1 MNAVRRVRTAL
12 ASLGACGYGV
22 SMTNISLKLAE
33 TITSSGIKSV
43 YGEPIV
49 VDGTTIVPVAAPQF
63 GFGGAGAPAPAHD
76 EEAPGGAGGGG
87 VAIPFGA
94 YISDETGVRFRPN
107 LITLLAVGIPFVWV
121 AGHAWS
127 RIIRALKR

>member
-1 MNAVRRVRTAL
+1 
-12 ASLGACGYGV
+12 
-22 SMTNISLKLAE
+22 MTNISLKLAE
-33 TITSSGIKSV
+33 TISSSGIKSV

-49 VDGTTIVPVAAPQF
+49 VDGTTIVPVAAAQF
-63 GFGGAGAPAPAHD
+63 GFGAGSAGD
-76 EEAPGGAGGGG
+76 GEEAPGGAGGGG